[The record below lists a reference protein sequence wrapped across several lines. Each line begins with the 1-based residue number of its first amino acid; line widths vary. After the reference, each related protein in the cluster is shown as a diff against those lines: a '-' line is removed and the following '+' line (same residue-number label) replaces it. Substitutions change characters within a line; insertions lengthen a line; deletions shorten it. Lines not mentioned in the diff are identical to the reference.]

1 MKRNLINEITAIK
14 SRSEYNFRHVYSL
27 QLNQIES
34 AFIEYFNYNDNFD
47 KELLKYIPIATVA
60 CFESFF
66 RSVYKDLIDFG
77 KPFSDN
83 ATKFNQSQNV
93 KFDFDII
100 NAIQSKVV
108 SIGEF
113 ISHILPCNN
122 FDDINSN
129 LSTIVGIDFVTKI
142 KSYQRESIFDDIK
155 DNSRNFIENSG
166 QIISDIKRT
175 FELRHIYCH
184 EFAIDIKVDQVE
196 ILRCF
201 SNSKIFLNQTYD
213 FIWNLLYP
221 DAPETQ
227 VESQRQAYDNFIE
240 SDSELAELI
249 GALKTAS
256 KTETIL
262 DFKHELL
269 DDSIKTWKEY
279 REIKA
284 NLDASGSEGG
294 SIYPL
299 LYNLSLVSTTNEKI
313 ESLKY
318 EYATGLRRYASRQ

>member
-14 SRSEYNFRHVYSL
+14 SRSEYNSRHVYGL
-27 QLNQIES
+27 QLAQIEF
-34 AFIEYFNYNDNFD
+34 AFKEYLNFNDSFD

-60 CFESFF
+60 CFEAFF
-66 RSVYKDLIDFG
+66 RSVYKDLVDFG

-108 SIGEF
+108 TIGEF

-129 LSTIVGIDFVTKI
+129 LSTIIGIDFVKEI
-142 KSYQRESIFDDIK
+142 KSFQRESIIEEIR
-155 DNSRNFIENSG
+155 DNSRMFIENSD

-184 EFAIDIKVDQVE
+184 EFTSDIKVDKDE
-196 ILRCF
+196 ILKCF
-201 SNSKIFLNQTYD
+201 SSSKIFLNQTYD

-221 DAPETQ
+221 GAPESRE
-227 VESQRQAYDNFIE
+227 ESKRQSYDNFE
-240 SDSELAELI
+240 KLDSELTELI
-249 GALKTAS
+249 LTIKSAS
-256 KTETIL
+256 HTVSLL

-269 DDSIKTWKEY
+269 DESIKTWKEY

-284 NLDASGSEGG
+284 KLDASGSEGG
-294 SIYPL
+294 LIYPII
-299 LYNLSLVSTTNEKI
+299 YNLSLITTTKEKI
-313 ESLKY
+313 ESLQN
-318 EYATGLRRYASRQ
+318 EYATGLKKYASR

>member
-14 SRSEYNFRHVYSL
+14 SRSEYNSRHVYGL

-34 AFIEYFNYNDNFD
+34 AFSEYLNYNDNYD
-47 KELLKYIPIATVA
+47 KELLKYIPIVTVA

-129 LSTIVGIDFVTKI
+129 LSTIIGIDFVKKI
-142 KSYQRESIFDDIK
+142 KSYQRESIFEDIK

-184 EFAIDIKVDQVE
+184 EFAIDIKVDQDE

-227 VESQRQAYDNFIE
+227 VESQRLAYDNFVE
-240 SDSELAELI
+240 SDNELAELI
-249 GALKTAS
+249 AALKTAS

-284 NLDASGSEGG
+284 KLDASGSEGG
-294 SIYPL
+294 SIYPIR
-299 LYNLSLVSTTNEKI
+299 YNLSLISTTNEKI
-313 ESLKY
+313 ESLKN
-318 EYATGLRRYASRQ
+318 EYATGLRRYASR